1 MQPMEV
7 NYEYTLII
15 HEVRHDSSSF
25 TFRPEG
31 ASDGSTKDLVYVH
44 IGFFNEFPI
53 GFINMC
59 FSFPKK
65 VMKYCIPFELNC
77 FKDPFR
83 VFSTSVNALLSRN
96 LGEPNRKPK
105 SLMLIPVY

>member
-7 NYEYTLII
+7 NYECTLFI

-65 VMKYCIPFELNC
+65 IMKYWISKE
-77 FKDPFR
+77 K
-83 VFSTSVNALLSRN
+83 VFPWNWTVLKTLPGFSV
-96 LGEPNRKPK
+96 PQ
-105 SLMLIPVY
+105 